1 MGKRW
6 IIKKYDDEKV
16 EFLQNKYKVS
26 SLLAKLILARNVE
39 LEDVPEYLEPS
50 IEKLRDPYMMK
61 DMQKLVNRIDKAIKE
76 KEQITIFGDYDVDG
90 VTSINILMSFLLERG
105 AKVNYYLPDRL
116 EEGYGLNKE
125 ALKNIKESGSKLII
139 TVDCGISAVSEVEY
153 AKSIGIDICITDH
166 HECPEELPKAYAI
179 VNPKQKDDKY
189 PFKMFAGVGVAF
201 KVMSAIS
208 KKYNLDDETYLKY
221 LDIAAVGTISDIVP
235 LVDENRVIAM
245 HGIRKI
251 KVTENLGL
259 KALIKIAGYKQIDST
274 MISFGLA
281 PRINACGR
289 MGDASLAVKLLFAK
303 NINDAFTIAKKL
315 EAQNKERQAV
325 EKKIYEEAIAI
336 INKEKLYEKN
346 VIVLGKENW
355 HHGVIGIV
363 ASKLT
368 ELYIKPVILVT
379 FENKIGKGS
388 GRTPFGFSL
397 YDALEECKD
406 LLIQFGG
413 HEVAAGLT
421 VREDKFEEFKQ
432 RFSEVAKNKIEG
444 EFEQIIEI
452 DSEVCKQDL
461 NKQTLLDI
469 EAIKPFGQSNKEPV
483 FIYRHLQIHSIRTLM
498 EDKHLKFVLKDGN
511 NLIEA
516 IGFSMGQRRDEVT
529 VGQKIDVVCN
539 IGINNYGGSKKVQ
552 LILKDFT
559 KSR

>member
-16 EFLQNKYKVS
+16 ELLQNKYKVS

-61 DMQKLVNRIDKAIKE
+61 DMQKLVDRIDKAIKE

-208 KKYNLDDETYLKY
+208 KKYNLDDEAYLKY

-235 LVDENRVIAM
+235 LVDENRIIAM

-432 RFSEVAKNKIEG
+432 RFSEVASKKIEG